1 MRMKPEHLTRLC
13 SLMDAPHL
21 SLRSQFILVRRIV
34 RNIHAERQ
42 LTRAHFAAEVKK
54 AEAGLPFTQ
63 NTVTKIK
70 ETQDRARKS
79 IKARLSDIGTWLYQ
93 NDQALTARYGFDGIC
108 DLLEVNPVHR
118 AEVIEYAEDMGRA
131 VSAIAFVSGYEES
144 ASQQSGRRPADSK
157 EGPLFFV
164 FLEMMMKAMSEN
176 RASMPDPF
184 APGAPLHG
192 LPTYHKQP
200 DGTLARKSAS
210 LVVHSPDGSSR
221 VVERKLEKARDG
233 ALE

>member
-1 MRMKPEHLTRLC
+1 M
-13 SLMDAPHL
+13 
-21 SLRSQFILVRRIV
+21 V

-63 NTVTKIK
+63 RSVTKIK
-70 ETQDRARKS
+70 EAQDKARKS
-79 IKARLSDIGTWLYQ
+79 IKSRLIDIGIWLYQ
-93 NDQALTARYGFDGIC
+93 NDEALTARYGFNGIC

-131 VSAIAFVSGYEES
+131 VSAIAFISGYEES
-144 ASQQSGRRPADSK
+144 ASQQSGKRPADSK

-164 FLEMMMKAMSEN
+164 FLEMMMKAMIEN
-176 RASMPDPF
+176 RAAMPDPF
-184 APGAPLHG
+184 APGGPFHG
-192 LPTYHKQP
+192 IPSYHKQP

-221 VVERKLEKARDG
+221 VVERKVEKAKHG
-233 ALE
+233 ALD